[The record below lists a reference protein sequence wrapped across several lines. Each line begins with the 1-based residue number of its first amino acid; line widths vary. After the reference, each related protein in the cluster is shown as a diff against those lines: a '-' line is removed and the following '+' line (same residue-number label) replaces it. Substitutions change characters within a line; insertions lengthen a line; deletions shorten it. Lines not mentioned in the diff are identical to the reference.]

1 MIDYGENDYLHSKMS
16 WVEKN
21 RKINNRVGGMIIRD
35 SRVNTNI
42 VEKIWRET
50 ERETERD
57 RETER
62 ERDKERQR
70 DIETER
76 DRESSISGT
85 LRNSSLH
92 DKLNFNLP
100 INNICSSTV

>member
-1 MIDYGENDYLHSKMS
+1 MIDYGENDYLRSKMS

-42 VEKIWRET
+42 VEKIWRERQR

-62 ERDKERQR
+62 ETK
-70 DIETER
+70 R
-76 DRESSISGT
+76 DRET
-85 LRNSSLH
+85 
-92 DKLNFNLP
+92 
-100 INNICSSTV
+100 

>member
-1 MIDYGENDYLHSKMS
+1 MVKMTIYTQRCPG
-16 WVEKN
+16 WKKIEKLT
-21 RKINNRVGGMIIRD
+21 IVWGGMIIRD

-50 ERETERD
+50 ERETERQ
-57 RETER
+57 R